1 MLERIGAFDGLEGD
15 PASIIDNYIDL
26 PVKGKYETQ
35 LEILG
40 YIVPTKEMVEKIKA
54 LRALPARKDY
64 LRFAGFIKEIKK
76 KTSSH
81 GDYWVYNLSPEGS
94 FWSRK
99 ERPNLK
105 VGKLVS
111 GTKSRFGHS
120 NDVKSYR
127 LGE

>member
-1 MLERIGAFDGLEGD
+1 MLERIGAFKGLDGD
-15 PASIIDNYIDL
+15 PASIIENYTEL
-26 PVKGKYETQ
+26 PIKGRYETH

-40 YIVPTKEMVEKIKA
+40 YIVPTKEMVEKIKK
-54 LRALPARKDY
+54 LRSIPAKRGY
-64 LRFAGFIKEIKK
+64 LRFAGFIKEVKK
-76 KTSSH
+76 KHSEH

-99 ERPNLK
+99 ENTKLS

-120 NDVKSYR
+120 NDVKIY
-127 LGE
+127 LLD